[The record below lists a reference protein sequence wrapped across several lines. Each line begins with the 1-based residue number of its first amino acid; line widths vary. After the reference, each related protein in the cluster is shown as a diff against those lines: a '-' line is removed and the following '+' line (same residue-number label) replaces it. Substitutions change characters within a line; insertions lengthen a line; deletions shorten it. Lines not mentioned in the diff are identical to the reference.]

1 MHESNFD
8 LASESRLPKWF
19 ASAGVSRRDATVTM
33 DYWGGPIGRTATFT
47 LRGAQGQRVARLVGR
62 LRGNEPIS
70 LVPHG
75 ETGPLPYPSY
85 EVITANGITEVI
97 EHRQMEPVFYIS
109 DDPRVKEQLGV
120 R

>member
-1 MHESNFD
+1 M
-8 LASESRLPKWF
+8 
-19 ASAGVSRRDATVTM
+19 
-33 DYWGGPIGRTATFT
+33 
-47 LRGAQGQRVARLVGR
+47 
-62 LRGNEPIS
+62 
-70 LVPHG
+70 PHG